1 MFGAEVG
8 EPGLALFGGL
18 PGLAGGDL
26 GERGPHPGWQGAG
39 VAADVDGR
47 VLLDEVP
54 DLVLVGEHLA
64 LGVLAP
70 FPWLS
75 GEGRVDPDARGFLE
89 FAHFVGFTARLG

>member
-1 MFGAEVG
+1 MDAF
-8 EPGLALFGGL
+8 FSM
-18 PGLAGGDL
+18 
-26 GERGPHPGWQGAG
+26 RSQISS
-39 VAADVDGR
+39 
-47 VLLDEVP
+47 
-54 DLVLVGEHLA
+54 LVGEHLA